1 MNTRIV
7 KFLSIVTLLPLL
19 PLSTAKPL
27 SKPSSPSQQHK
38 LIKRTAILN
47 AKESTSKTGFAA
59 VITTTE
65 TENQKKTKE
74 CEKWKK
80 QEVTGQFKCIKFI
93 VTPKN

>member
-1 MNTRIV
+1 MNTKIV
-7 KFLSIVTLLPLL
+7 IILSIVTLLT
-19 PLSTAKPL
+19 LSTAKPL

-93 VTPKN
+93 LTPQN